1 MRMQRVRRLRQNR
14 LIISAIISCTGIAS
28 AERRIVLRFSDS
40 CPHAAESSPCSDHG
54 YDWTRNE
61 LQYGPESMD
70 ECVNTCGGVCEAE
83 NNVVMEV
90 IVEMKER
97 GNSQSDKEGHNHN
110 VTKSTMH
117 APNPFTLEV

>member
-14 LIISAIISCTGIAS
+14 LFISAITSCTGIALV
-28 AERRIVLRFSDS
+28 ERRIVLGFSDP

-54 YDWTRNE
+54 YDWTWNE
-61 LQYGPESMD
+61 LQYGSQSTD
-70 ECVNTCGGVCEAE
+70 ECFNTCGGVCEAE
-83 NNVVMEV
+83 NNVAMEI

-97 GNSQSDKEGHNHN
+97 GNSPSDKEGHNHN

-117 APNPFTLEV
+117 APNLFTSEV